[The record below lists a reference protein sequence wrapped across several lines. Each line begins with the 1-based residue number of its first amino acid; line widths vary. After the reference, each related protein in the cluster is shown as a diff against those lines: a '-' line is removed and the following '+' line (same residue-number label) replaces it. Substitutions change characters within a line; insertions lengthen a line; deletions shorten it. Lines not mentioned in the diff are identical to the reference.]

1 MTTREHINEYFN
13 GRPFMI
19 LCAIA
24 LMVVAAVALSMGV
37 RPAPVESTGIFF
49 SFGQVLIEA
58 GPLSAAVN
66 VLGLLATGGIMLAL
80 NKVFSYVRSVTH
92 LFVSVFFLLQLAFN
106 FLWSF
111 LFFSFQAFGLA
122 FLWLAVLWVL
132 IVRMVLSF
140 YDLDRPAAWLQ
151 LPYLLWVLFAAYL
164 NLGVWKLN

>member
-92 LFVSVFFLLQLAFN
+92 LFVSVFFLLQLAHPAGLVSFN
-106 FLWSF
+106 AGTLLCLVTAVATRSAAFFLSLPSWR
-111 LFFSFQAFGLA
+111 QAVCSITVS
-122 FLWLAVLWVL
+122 WL
-132 IVRMVLSF
+132 
-140 YDLDRPAAWLQ
+140 
-151 LPYLLWVLFAAYL
+151 
-164 NLGVWKLN
+164 

>member
-92 LFVSVFFLLQLAFN
+92 LFVSVFFLLQLAPPIRTATRSAAF
-106 FLWSF
+106 FLSLPSWR
-111 LFFSFQAFGLA
+111 QAVCSITVS
-122 FLWLAVLWVL
+122 WL
-132 IVRMVLSF
+132 
-140 YDLDRPAAWLQ
+140 
-151 LPYLLWVLFAAYL
+151 
-164 NLGVWKLN
+164 